1 MPHDVD
7 MLIAADPYLRNI
19 DTDLIE
25 HAMSSG
31 EFETFYLRVVYIDSN
46 IEYVA
51 ILQFYFILH
60 VTGADIE
67 IWGTSLAKLLD
78 FQRDENQ
85 VKKDFRNLVIFKTSF
100 DKSNG
105 CREASDLFIEAYNY
119 FGQTPVH

>member
-1 MPHDVD
+1 
-7 MLIAADPYLRNI
+7 
-19 DTDLIE
+19 
-25 HAMSSG
+25 MSCPLWILKHSICG
-31 EFETFYLRVVYIDSN
+31 LFIDSN

-85 VKKDFRNLVIFKTSF
+85 VKKDFRNLVVTLWYSKQVLTNQMVVVKRVICLLRHTIILDKRLYTDVIAWLIRMSF
-100 DKSNG
+100 TFYG
-105 CREASDLFIEAYNY
+105 GF
-119 FGQTPVH
+119 